1 MNTFIGWIGAVRR
14 GVARLDARLEYD
26 LDACVLTDVGCQRDG
41 NEDSVAY
48 VKPADERRLREK
60 GVLAVVAD
68 GMGGH
73 RAGEVASRKAVESI
87 DRVYYAHAA
96 ANPLKAL
103 EQAFVEAN
111 RDIFSAAS
119 ADASL
124 EGMGT
129 TATALLL
136 LGGRAYFAHVG
147 DSRLYRLRGSEL
159 SLLSEE
165 HTLVMEMV
173 QNGMIA
179 REEARQHPY
188 RNVIT
193 RALGTHAEVGV
204 NTPPQA
210 LPIRLGDRY
219 VLCSDGLHDLVDDAE
234 IKQHVSE
241 ANPYEAGHRLLEL
254 AKTRGGHDN
263 ISVIVLAVR
272 ARGNAEKP
280 PPSTRT

>member
-1 MNTFIGWIGAVRR
+1 M
-14 GVARLDARLEYD
+14 
-26 LDACVLTDVGCQRDG
+26 LTDVGCQRDG

-48 VKPADERRLREK
+48 VKPADRQRLRDK

-73 RAGEVASRKAVESI
+73 RAGEVASGKAVESI

-96 ANPLKAL
+96 TNPLKAL
-103 EQAFVEAN
+103 QEAFVEAN
-111 RDIFSAAS
+111 REIFSAAS
-119 ADASL
+119 ADPTL

-136 LGGRAYFAHVG
+136 LKDKAYFAHVG
-147 DSRLYRLRGSEL
+147 DSRLYRLRQDEL
-159 SLLSEE
+159 ALLSEE

-173 QNGMIA
+173 KNGLIERA
-179 REEARQHPY
+179 EARQHPY

-193 RALGTHAEVGV
+193 RALGTHAEIDV
-204 NTPPQA
+204 NTPPKG

-219 VLCSDGLHDLVDDAE
+219 VLCSDGLHDLVEDEE
-234 IKQHVSE
+234 IKRYVSE
-241 ANPYEAGHRLLEL
+241 YPPTEAGRSLVEL

-263 ISVIVLAVR
+263 ISVIVLAIK
-272 ARGNAEKP
+272 AQEYAEKAL
-280 PPSTRT
+280 PSTRT